1 MSGMNGFPRDGGILG
16 DLFGVSEAD
25 RAEWDKQRQ
34 MRLERQQRNQ
44 SGLLNKATQAAYNI
58 AAAGITSQMR
68 AAYIE
73 EARGTMVKE
82 TITTTRS
89 QSRNIDPEFEA
100 IRRDTGGYE
109 FGG

>member
-16 DLFGVSEAD
+16 DLFGVSGAD

-34 MRLERQQRNQ
+34 MRLERQQGNQ

-82 TITTTRS
+82 TTTTTRS

>member
-1 MSGMNGFPRDGGILG
+1 MSGGFPRDGAMLG

-25 RAEWDKQRQ
+25 RDAWNKERQ
-34 MRLERQQRNQ
+34 MRLERQKMKQP
-44 SGLLNKATQAAYNI
+44 GLAKKATMAAYEI

-73 EARGTMVKE
+73 EARGTMAKE
-82 TITTTRS
+82 TTTTTRS
-89 QSRNIDPEFEA
+89 QSRNIDPELEE
-100 IRRDTGGYE
+100 IRREASSGGYE